1 MRNHQLGEVSK
12 MKNGYKWRKSDEWDS
27 REREWT
33 REMRNRMQ
41 GTRRQLKQKEK
52 KFDPRKRFRFML
64 VCLGIFLVSI
74 FALWLTSLIPWAT
87 DQAIFS
93 IFSTIISGIVFVV
106 NYGKDIL
113 ITILNSVSK
122 NSLR

>member
-1 MRNHQLGEVSK
+1 
-12 MKNGYKWRKSDEWDS
+12 MKNGDKWRKSEEWDS

-33 REMRNRMQ
+33 REMRNRMH
-41 GTRRQLKQKEK
+41 GARRELKLKEK

-74 FALWLTSLIPWAT
+74 FALWLTSFIPWAT

-113 ITILNSVSK
+113 VTVLNSLSK